1 MLRASAGAIAWT
13 LAAIFFT
20 SLLVAVFRIDHVG
33 AEIEIAVL
41 LVATLAAVSPAAALP
56 VLAAIVPIAAFVVSR
71 YANPAVAW
79 PGVLVVAGLTGFSL
93 HALTRRVRGRHLH
106 STLAV
111 PAILFGALVIASMV
125 AHLAVMRLR
134 FGPAFG
140 DVVVSYLTRSQ
151 FFDARSFPALHAGLL
166 LLEGLVLFAVVA
178 RECEARPALMPL
190 VLKTSAIGAVFAA
203 AINVFTLARA
213 AARGDDFWSAL
224 ARYASTLRWSV
235 PYADVNAAG
244 SYFLMGALL
253 AAGAGAAV
261 TGVRRVSWA
270 AAAVLVSGALWLT
283 GSRAAVLAGILG
295 VAVTFAIVH
304 LSRAG
309 SRHVR
314 RAAALAA
321 VACLVGIGLTAA
333 LPKRGTQKS
342 TSTALDVRLGLA
354 QASARM
360 IASRPVFG
368 IGLGEFYQRSG
379 EFSSPDLVQ
388 LFPPAV
394 HENAHNNF
402 LQVAAELGLAG
413 GLTFAWLIAAILTL
427 AFRGAART
435 RRAADTLRAAAV
447 AGFIITWLG
456 GHPLLIPDIAFPFWI
471 AAGALAGGML
481 TEQAPREPVPRR
493 RALVA
498 VALLVIAVTL
508 PWRMR
513 TMLRE
518 TDLEHVGFGVSGW
531 TGFDDTERY
540 RAAVDHATLF
550 VPADQGFG
558 LRVKPLTD
566 HPIPLELRLDGR
578 VADVV
583 VLVPNQWNDIRILRR
598 SERPASRFSR
608 LDLRLDTLPDKPVTM
623 RITKVVPRAQSA
635 TSRTPSRGV
644 SSEASAAP

>member
-1 MLRASAGAIAWT
+1 MLRPSTGAIAWT

-20 SLLVAVFRIDHVG
+20 SLFVAVVRIDHVG
-33 AEIEIAVL
+33 AGIEIAVL
-41 LVATLAAVSPAAALP
+41 LVAALAVVSPAAALP
-56 VLAAIVPIAAFVVSR
+56 LLAAIAPIAAFVVSR

-79 PGVLVVAGLTGFSL
+79 SDVLVVAGLTGFSL
-93 HALTRRVRGRHLH
+93 HSLTPRARGRHLH

-140 DVVVSYLTRSQ
+140 DVVVSYLTRSH

-166 LLEGLVLFAVVA
+166 LLEGLVLFAVAA
-178 RECEARPALMPL
+178 RECQARPALMPQ
-190 VLKTSAIGAVFAA
+190 VMRASGVGALFAA

-244 SYFLMGALL
+244 SCFLMGALL
-253 AAGAGAAV
+253 VSAAAAAA

-270 AAAVLVSGALWLT
+270 AAAVLVFAALWLT
-283 GSRAAVLAGILG
+283 GSRAALLAGILG
-295 VAVTFAIVH
+295 VAMTFAIVQ
-304 LSRAG
+304 LARAG

-321 VACLVGIGLTAA
+321 VACMVGVGLTIA
-333 LPKRGTQKS
+333 LPKRGNQKS
-342 TSTALDVRLGLA
+342 TFTAVDVRVGLA

-360 IASRPVFG
+360 IASRPIFG

-379 EFSSPDLVQ
+379 EFSSPELVQ

-402 LQVAAELGLAG
+402 LQVAAELGLVG
-413 GLTFAWLIAAILTL
+413 GLTFAWLVAAILTL
-427 AFRGAART
+427 ALRGAART
-435 RRAADTLRAAAV
+435 GKTADTLRAAAI

-471 AAGALAGGML
+471 AAGALAGGMI
-481 TEQAPREPVPRR
+481 TEQSPPEGVPRR
-493 RALVA
+493 RSLVA

-578 VADVV
+578 VADIII
-583 VLVPNQWNDIRILRR
+583 LVPNQWNDIRVLRR
-598 SERPASRFSR
+598 GERPESRFSR
-608 LDLRLDTLPDKPVTM
+608 LDLRLDTVPDKPVTM
-623 RITKVVPRAQSA
+623 RITKVVPRAQPA
-635 TSRTPSRGV
+635 TSRRTSHGA